1 MSPSPPSSL
10 GSRRVR
16 QQKSYSSSPTLY
28 AFPLPA
34 TSALCHSQLVRHPA
48 GREPGVLA
56 VSPQGEVRFWE
67 GVSQALVG
75 GGERFV
81 QGEVVG
87 LADDELVTDIKEAE
101 VSPIFS
107 QGGARRPPSS
117 ALELSLER
125 V

>member
-1 MSPSPPSSL
+1 MIARRRAHLVSSL
-10 GSRRVR
+10 VWSGCLRVS
-16 QQKSYSSSPTLY
+16 QKSYSSSPTLY

-34 TSALCHSQLVRHPA
+34 SSALCHSQLVRHPA

-81 QGEVVG
+81 SGEVLG
-87 LADDELVTDIKEAE
+87 LADDELVTDINEAE
-101 VSPIFS
+101 VSDCDPLWCPVR
-107 QGGARRPPSS
+107 GRA
-117 ALELSLER
+117 
-125 V
+125 